1 MNWLYFVMAL
11 TSGIGLSVQAAVNS
25 RLSVGVN
32 GQPLMAAFI
41 SFTVGAICLGLLA
54 LTQVQWSG
62 MSVQLA
68 QQPWWRWTGG
78 LIGASVVFTSIF
90 LAPRIGITNAMFLF
104 ILGQL
109 IAGMLID
116 SLGLIQMPIRPVY
129 WWKYAGLAIM
139 LIGLAL
145 FMFGDKW
152 FGQR

>member
-1 MNWLYFVMAL
+1 MNWLYFLMAL
-11 TSGIGLSVQAAVNS
+11 VSGIGLSVQAAVNS
-25 RLSVGVN
+25 RLSAGVN

-41 SFTVGAICLGLLA
+41 SFTVGAICLGVLA

-62 MSVQLA
+62 MSNQLL
-68 QQPWWRWTGG
+68 QQPWWRWVGG
-78 LIGASVVFTSIF
+78 LIGAAVVFTSIF

-109 IAGMLID
+109 VAGMLID

-129 WWKYAGLAIM
+129 WWKYAGLLIM
-139 LIGLAL
+139 LAGLVL
-145 FMFGDKW
+145 FMFGDKL